1 MNFSLFLYELFRGKP
16 SQNLSLEDCASF
28 QKREPALGE
37 LQGRHSPP
45 SYESSA
51 RRVRMRDVSW
61 EDGMI
66 LLQNASIERPE
77 RVYEIDMVVFGTLNR
92 LAMQRTIKV
101 LAQTAQG
108 ARRICRSRY
117 SRCEIRSTRAIKTQP
132 AWTCLELFAAT
143 GAASLG

>member
-1 MNFSLFLYELFRGKP
+1 
-16 SQNLSLEDCASF
+16 
-28 QKREPALGE
+28 
-37 LQGRHSPP
+37 
-45 SYESSA
+45 
-51 RRVRMRDVSW
+51 MRDVSW
-61 EDGMI
+61 EDGMT

-92 LAMQRTIKV
+92 LATQRTIRV

-132 AWTCLELFAAT
+132 EATCLSLFADLDVGSIA
-143 GAASLG
+143 